1 MRGVILAGGLGTRLM
16 PMTHLLNKHLLP
28 VWDKPMIHY
37 PIDNMIKSGIKEM
50 VIISNNPDAFM
61 RALRKSNYKAEIHF
75 GYQKGED
82 GIAAALKGAREFVG
96 DNTCCVM
103 LGDNIYQYRASV
115 ARRSFEEFMQ
125 FGNCDQGGLIVTRQA
140 NVAEELTRFGC
151 AFSDYTGL
159 KKIVEKPKIEV
170 VEEAVTSGV
179 SASIVT
185 GTYFY
190 TPDVFDVCDNL
201 KPSARGEYEITDV
214 NTHYLEN
221 GCLQEYATDGWW
233 QDAGTFESLYQ
244 ATTVVRNEG
253 ANIAELE

>member
-1 MRGVILAGGLGTRLM
+1 M
-16 PMTHLLNKHLLP
+16 
-28 VWDKPMIHY
+28 
-37 PIDNMIKSGIKEM
+37 
-50 VIISNNPDAFM
+50 
-61 RALRKSNYKAEIHF
+61 
-75 GYQKGED
+75 
-82 GIAAALKGAREFVG
+82 
-96 DNTCCVM
+96 
-103 LGDNIYQYRASV
+103 
-115 ARRSFEEFMQ
+115 
-125 FGNCDQGGLIVTRQA
+125 TRQA

-179 SASIVT
+179 STSIVT